1 MEQLLYF
8 FAHYGVLAAVVLLA
22 TRAPVS
28 SKAGLSVASALGL
41 AICVFLYFWGQW
53 PLVGSYYARYLPP
66 AAAVLIAARVARAW
80 PKTPR
85 ALPASLPGK
94 SILALNGIVAVL
106 TIRLVAGAIAGL
118 SFADMP
124 RDIDFPLKGGKYYV
138 ASGGSSSVLNGHMRS
153 RPTAQQ
159 FALDINKLGA
169 LGGASL
175 NVLSVEN
182 DRHHIFGEPVF
193 APCEGEVTDT
203 ANDVRDNRG
212 SSMDVSVED
221 GSGNHVTLDCDGLVV
236 SILHLKL
243 GSVVVGQGQVLSPGD
258 LVGEVGNSGFSQ
270 EPHLHI
276 QASVRNSSGRQVGV
290 PISFGGAPPVR
301 NSLIRAGG

>member
-8 FAHYGVLAAVVLLA
+8 FVHYGVLAVVVLLA
-22 TRAPVS
+22 TRAPLRS
-28 SKAGLSVASALGL
+28 RAGLAVAAVLGL
-41 AICVFLYFWGQW
+41 AICLLLYLWGQW

-66 AAAVLIAARVARAW
+66 AVAILVAGRAVRAW
-80 PKTPR
+80 PQTPR
-85 ALPASLPGK
+85 LFPASLSGK
-94 SILALNGIVAVL
+94 LAFVLNVVVAVL

-118 SFADMP
+118 SFVDVP
-124 RDIDFPLKGGKYYV
+124 RDLAFPLKGGTYYV
-138 ASGGSSSVLNGHMRS
+138 ASGGSSKVLNGHMRS

-169 LGGASL
+169 LGGASH
-175 NVLSVEN
+175 NILSVEN

-193 APCEGEVTDT
+193 APCEGEVTWS
-203 ANDVRDNRG
+203 ANDVADNRG

-221 GSGNHVTLDCDGLVV
+221 GSGNHVTIDCDGLVV
-236 SILHLKL
+236 SMLHLKR
-243 GSVVVGQGQVLSPGD
+243 GSVVVGEGQHLSPGD
-258 LVGEVGNSGFSQ
+258 LVGQVGNSGFSQ

-276 QASVRNSSGRQVGV
+276 QASVKNADGRQVGV
-290 PISFGGAPPVR
+290 PISFGRASPVR